1 MPHALFAFNDPAAA
15 RRAMDRL
22 IERGVVPADV
32 SFHGRERGTSDDLA
46 SEADELATGGFV
58 RSFLDLFEG
67 LFEWDGEAGGAQGFT
82 QLIQRGG
89 AVLGVRSQSQA
100 EQAKVEEVM
109 TMAAPD
115 HRTAWQDGPAR
126 AG

>member
-1 MPHALFAFNDPAAA
+1 MPHALFAFHDPAAA

-32 SFHGRERGTSDDLA
+32 SFHGRERGPSDDLA

-67 LFEWDGEAGGAQGFT
+67 VFEWDNETGGAQGFT
-82 QLIQRGG
+82 QLIQQGG

-100 EQAKVEEVM
+100 ERAKVEEVM
-109 TMAAPD
+109 SLAAPD
-115 HRTAWQDGPAR
+115 RRTAWQG
-126 AG
+126 